1 VICFDSEGEET
12 LSSNVIQMV
21 QRQAKEQES
30 PTLRVTLEARAKLPT
45 RFGQFEMVAFANN
58 RDRHEHAAVV
68 RGSLEGAEGVLVR
81 LHSECLT
88 GDAFGSLKC
97 DCRDQLEQALK
108 LVGKEDTGA
117 VLYLRQEGRS
127 IGLVNKIRAYALQD
141 EGLDTV
147 DANLAL
153 GLPDDARDYEI
164 AARMLQQL
172 GIRSVR
178 LMTNNPDKVR
188 QLEKHGIR
196 VLERVAHQLPANGH
210 NVKYLQTKAA
220 RSGHL
225 LDGEALLG
233 DLDGA

>member
-1 VICFDSEGEET
+1 
-12 LSSNVIQMV
+12 MV
-21 QRQAKEQES
+21 QRAGKAQEATPLQVS
-30 PTLRVTLEARAKLPT
+30 LEARAKLPT
-45 RFGQFEMVAFANN
+45 RFGAFDVVAFSNN
-58 RDRHEHAAVV
+58 RDRHEHAALV
-68 RGSLEGAEGVLVR
+68 RGALQGAESVLVR

-97 DCRDQLEQALK
+97 DCRDQLEHALK
-108 LVGKEDTGA
+108 VIGQEEAGV

-153 GLPDDARDYEI
+153 GLPDDARDYEV
-164 AARMLQQL
+164 AAQMLQQL
-172 GIRSVR
+172 GVRSVR

-188 QLEKHGIR
+188 QLEKHGIE
-196 VLERVAHQLPANGH
+196 VVERVAHQLPANGH

-225 LDGEALLG
+225 LDDEALLE
-233 DLDGA
+233 DLDDA

>member
-1 VICFDSEGEET
+1 
-12 LSSNVIQMV
+12 MV
-21 QRQAKEQES
+21 QRAAKKQDS
-30 PTLRVTLEARAKLPT
+30 TTLHVRLEARAKLPT
-45 RFGQFEMVAFANN
+45 RFGAFEMVAFSNN

-68 RGSLEGAEGVLVR
+68 RGAVDGAEGVLVR

-97 DCRDQLEQALK
+97 DCRDQLEHALQVIGREESG
-108 LVGKEDTGA
+108 L

-153 GLPDDARDYEI
+153 GLPDDARDYEV
-164 AARMLQQL
+164 AARMLQEL
-172 GIRSVR
+172 GVRSVR

-188 QLEKHGIR
+188 QLEKHGIE
-196 VLERVAHQLPANGH
+196 VVERVAHQLPANGH

-225 LDGEALLG
+225 LDNDALREG
-233 DLDGA
+233 LDDA